1 MKKILILGTV
11 FAAVSS
17 INANAMSG
25 YGYGGMPQQS
35 AYGYGG
41 MPQQSAYGMQQQ
53 SAYGYGGMPQQ
64 SAYGMQQQ
72 GGYGYG
78 GMQQQRPQSQVLPAT
93 TSSAGAGALTQDVK
107 NAILEKVMN
116 NTAIAAD
123 IKGEAAYA
131 VAFGVALNE
140 AIICVT
146 RSQNGT
152 LFRLHSNP
160 RNNGIVTDP
169 GEIQNFN
176 DMFTKAQ
183 SGGGTVTIQ
192 SSIVSNGKPE
202 TFIFDVLAIDANHI
216 VIVRHK

>member
-1 MKKILILGTV
+1 MKKIFIMGTV
-11 FAAVSS
+11 FAAVTC

-25 YGYGGMPQQS
+25 YGYGMPQS
-35 AYGYGG
+35 G
-41 MPQQSAYGMQQQ
+41 
-53 SAYGYGGMPQQ
+53 
-64 SAYGMQQQ
+64 YGMQQQ

-78 GMQQQRPQSQVLPAT
+78 MQQQSGYGYPQQSAYGYGGMQQQRPQTQVLPTT
-93 TSSAGAGALTQDVK
+93 TSSTGAGALTQDVK

-116 NTAIAAD
+116 NTAVAAD
-123 IKGEAAYA
+123 IKGEAAFA

-160 RNNGIVTDP
+160 KNNGIVTDP

-183 SGGGTVTIQ
+183 SSGGTVTVQ
-192 SSIVSNGKPE
+192 SSIVSNGKQE
-202 TFIFDVLAIDANHI
+202 TFVFDVLAIDANHI